1 MNVGHIRRNAPSKYH
16 SKVILLPDTDTTRPA
31 KAHPSQQVPCIV
43 HRSEIQ
49 GTQLHL
55 RHKELPVLG
64 RQGKPQDALEVWEMI
79 LRFEKMDQNVDSIYS
94 MGSWG
99 MI

>member
-1 MNVGHIRRNAPSKYH
+1 MVGSARHPINVDHIPSTIH
-16 SKVILLPDTDTTRPA
+16 RA

-43 HRSEIQ
+43 HCGEIQ

-64 RQGKPQDALEVWEMI
+64 RWLGAPRWHGGMVEGSVSENVWEQENLQDVALEVW
-79 LRFEKMDQNVDSIYS
+79 KMVWS
-94 MGSWG
+94 MVL
-99 MI
+99 

>member
-1 MNVGHIRRNAPSKYH
+1 MNVGHIRINAPSKYH
-16 SKVILLPDTDTTRPA
+16 SKVILLPDTDTDTTRPA

-55 RHKELPVLG
+55 RHKELPVLV

-79 LRFEKMDQNVDSIYS
+79 LRFGKMDQNADS